1 MHPLKLISRGR
12 CALRV
17 LEKESSPH
25 GHSCADDAAPHTVP
39 LELCL
44 LTSTAALKPSGLM
57 LCFDKHTAASSC
69 VKPWCVEDFA
79 PSQDNLFTFL

>member
-25 GHSCADDAAPHTVP
+25 GHSCAEDAALHTVP

-44 LTSTAALKPSGLM
+44 LTIITTLKSSGLK
-57 LCFDKHTAASSC
+57 LYFDKHTAVSSC
-69 VKPWCVEDFA
+69 VKRWCVVDFA
-79 PSQDNLFTFL
+79 PSQDNLLTSL